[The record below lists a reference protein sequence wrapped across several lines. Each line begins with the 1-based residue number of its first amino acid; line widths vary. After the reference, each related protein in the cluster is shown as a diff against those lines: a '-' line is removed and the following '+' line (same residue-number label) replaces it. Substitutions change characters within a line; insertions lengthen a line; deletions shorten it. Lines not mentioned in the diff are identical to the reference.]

1 MNLTLR
7 AALWELWQCTLTC
20 KAEKI
25 DVVSSCGFWRELAL
39 VTIVVLM
46 EIEGKSASKECA

>member
-7 AALWELWQCTLTC
+7 AALWELWQCTLTS

-39 VTIVVLM
+39 VTLVVLM
-46 EIEGKSASKECA
+46 EIAGKSAGKECA